1 MRKVLRAFVGT
12 AVSLCLIGTLALAA
26 GSAKSPK
33 GSEITVEKF
42 MVDLARA
49 MNLKDAVT
57 VEGASKAFSSL
68 GITFSNPKG
77 NMTEGELVRVLSILG
92 VKVRTSN
99 PAGLVSEAKSQNV
112 IRTFRSELTRAA
124 VSAGVSGDD
133 PNPNDDFNNGKG
145 KGGKFK
151 RKANLSPGVPP
162 GQTD

>member
-33 GSEITVEKF
+33 GSAITVEKF

-124 VSAGVSGDD
+124 VNAGVSGGG
-133 PNPNDDFNNGKG
+133 NGLDDFNNGKG